1 MGSKGWAAT
10 NINHI
15 LEVTGLAPELVISQG
30 EGEKNYQIP
39 DIMKMIFSYA
49 FNKVFV
55 YRLIFKGS
63 LIFYFFQRLAE

>member
-15 LEVTGLAPELVISQG
+15 LEVTWLAPELVISQG
-30 EGEKNYQIP
+30 EEENNYHIP
-39 DIMKMIFSYA
+39 DIIQITSSYA

-55 YRLIFKGS
+55 YRFIFKGS
-63 LIFYFFQRLAE
+63 LVFYFFQRLAE